1 MDDQE
6 KVNERMENI
15 KELKFSI
22 IEALK
27 SGMSMYEYLNELLIF
42 SEKQEEDT
50 DAVVLSTVH
59 GVKGLE
65 FDSVFLL
72 GMNEGKF
79 PSNKVNNDIDEL
91 EEERRV
97 AYVAIT
103 RAKKKLVLT
112 NISYDYTG
120 EY

>member
-1 MDDQE
+1 
-6 KVNERMENI
+6 
-15 KELKFSI
+15 
-22 IEALK
+22 
-27 SGMSMYEYLNELLIF
+27 
-42 SEKQEEDT
+42 
-50 DAVVLSTVH
+50 
-59 GVKGLE
+59 
-65 FDSVFLL
+65 
-72 GMNEGKF
+72 MNEGKF

-120 EY
+120 EYLEDSRFIKEMGIEEPKEDDLKGFIF